1 MATESKKPA
10 AKKTTLNNEVRLVK
24 DLADIM
30 DKTGLSELEY
40 KTEALAI
47 RLSRLSSVAP
57 VPAVQPVAAATA
69 ASVPAR
75 VGDPTADVPGNPAD
89 HPGAVKSPMVGTV
102 YTAPEP
108 DAPAFI
114 TEGDSVTQGQTIL
127 IVEAMKVM
135 NPITAPKTG
144 TVVKIFVQNAQPV
157 EFGEALVIVE

>member
-1 MATESKKPA
+1 MATASKKPA
-10 AKKTTLNNEVRLVK
+10 AKKATLDDEAGLVK
-24 DLADIM
+24 DLADIL
-30 DKTGLSELEY
+30 DKAGLTELEY
-40 KTEALAI
+40 KTENVAI
-47 RLSRLSSVAP
+47 RLSRLSGGAP
-57 VPAVQPVAAATA
+57 VPAVQPIAA
-69 ASVPAR
+69 ASVLASA
-75 VGDPTADVPGNPAD
+75 GDTAADAPGNPAD

-114 TEGDSVTQGQTIL
+114 SEGDSVSKGQTIL

>member
-1 MATESKKPA
+1 MATASKKPA
-10 AKKTTLNNEVRLVK
+10 AKKATLDDEAGLVK
-24 DLADIM
+24 DLADIL
-30 DKTGLSELEY
+30 DKAGLTELEY
-40 KTEALAI
+40 KTENVAI
-47 RLSRLSSVAP
+47 RLSRLSGGAP
-57 VPAVQPVAAATA
+57 VPAVQPVAAAL
-69 ASVPAR
+69 
-75 VGDPTADVPGNPAD
+75 ADAPSNPAD

-114 TEGDSVTQGQTIL
+114 SEGDSVSQGQTIL